1 MASIRK
7 RNDKWE
13 VQIRRKGFST
23 ICKSFH
29 MKTDA
34 LEWGRYMEQKAD
46 RRSLPYDPKKLDAVT
61 LQALLER
68 YRAEIIPRKRGEAE
82 PVLIDVFMRR
92 EAKLCALP
100 LSALTVS
107 HFCTYRDKRIKT
119 AKAATVC
126 RELGLIQHALEIA
139 MREWDLPLQENPV
152 AKVKKPEINNRRCRR
167 VSTDEYKALLRTLRK
182 CQNKFIRPMTL
193 FAIET
198 GMRRGEMLAAQW
210 RHVNLESRTLFLP
223 VTKNGE
229 ARTVPLT
236 KKAVKILRFL
246 CMPDNKNKLIFDTT
260 ERGFELAWRRMIAR
274 SGIEDLR
281 FHDLRHEAISR
292 FFERGLSVPEVALI
306 SGHKD
311 FRMLFRYTHLKA
323 EDVAKKLSSL

>member
-34 LEWGRYMEQKAD
+34 QEWARYMEQRAD
-46 RRSLPYDPKKLDAVT
+46 RRSLPYDPKKLDAIT
-61 LQALLER
+61 LKALLER
-68 YRAEIIPRKRGEAE
+68 YMAEIIPRKRGEVE
-82 PVLIDVFMRR
+82 PVLLDVFMRR

-100 LSALTVS
+100 LSGITVS
-107 HFCTYRDKRIKT
+107 HFCVYRDKRMKA

-152 AKVKKPEINNRRCRR
+152 AKVKKPEINNRRSRR
-167 VSTDEYKALLRTLRK
+167 LSGEEFKALLGALRK
-182 CQNKFIRPMTL
+182 CQNKLIRPMAL

-198 GMRRGEMLAAQW
+198 GMRRGEIFNAQW
-210 RHVNLESRTLFLP
+210 QHLNLDNRTLHLP
-223 VTKNGE
+223 MTKNGE

-236 KKAVKILRFL
+236 QKAVRIL
-246 CMPDNKNKLIFDTT
+246 KLLGVPKKMSGNIFDIT
-260 ERGFELAWRRMIAR
+260 EQAFEMAWRRTLAR
-274 SGIEDLR
+274 SKIENFR
-281 FHDLRHEAISR
+281 FHDLRHEAVSR

-311 FRMLFRYTHLKA
+311 FRMLFRYSHLKA
-323 EDVAKKLSSL
+323 EDVAKKLLL

>member
-7 RNDKWE
+7 KRNGKWE
-13 VQIRRKGFST
+13 VQVRRKGFST

-29 MKTDA
+29 MKADA
-34 LEWGRYMEQKAD
+34 QEWARYMEQRAD
-46 RRSLPYDPKKLDAVT
+46 RRSLPYDPKKLDVVT
-61 LQALLER
+61 LKALLER
-68 YRAEIIPRKRGEAE
+68 YKTEIIPRKRGEVE
-82 PVLIDVFMRR
+82 PVLLDIFMRR
-92 EAKLCALP
+92 EAKLCSMP
-100 LSALTVS
+100 LSGITVS

-152 AKVKKPEINNRRCRR
+152 AKVKKPEINNRRSRR
-167 VSTDEYKALLRTLRK
+167 LSGEEFKALLHALRK
-182 CQNKFIRPMTL
+182 CQNEYIRPMAL

-198 GMRRGEMLAAQW
+198 GMRKGEILNAQW
-210 RHVNLESRTLFLP
+210 QHLNLDNRTLFLP
-223 VTKNGE
+223 MTKNGE

-236 KKAVKILRFL
+236 KKAIRILRL
-246 CMPDNKNKLIFDTT
+246 LGIPKKMNGNIFNTT
-260 ERGFELAWRRMIAR
+260 GQGFEMAWRRTLVR
-274 SGIEDLR
+274 SGIKNFR
-281 FHDLRHEAISR
+281 FHDLRHEAVSR

-323 EDVAKKLSSL
+323 EDVARKLM

>member
-34 LEWGRYMEQKAD
+34 QEWARYMEQRAD
-46 RRSLPYDPKKLDAVT
+46 RRSLPYDPKKLDAIT
-61 LQALLER
+61 LKALLER
-68 YRAEIIPRKRGEAE
+68 YMAEIIPRKRGEVE
-82 PVLIDVFMRR
+82 PVLLDVFMRR

-100 LSALTVS
+100 LSGITVS
-107 HFCTYRDKRIKT
+107 HFCVYRDKRMKA

-152 AKVKKPEINNRRCRR
+152 AKVKKPEINNRRSRR
-167 VSTDEYKALLRTLRK
+167 LSGEEFKALLGALRK
-182 CQNKFIRPMTL
+182 CQNKLIRPMAL

-198 GMRRGEMLAAQW
+198 GICGECPC
-210 RHVNLESRTLFLP
+210 LF
-223 VTKNGE
+223 V
-229 ARTVPLT
+229 
-236 KKAVKILRFL
+236 
-246 CMPDNKNKLIFDTT
+246 
-260 ERGFELAWRRMIAR
+260 
-274 SGIEDLR
+274 
-281 FHDLRHEAISR
+281 
-292 FFERGLSVPEVALI
+292 
-306 SGHKD
+306 
-311 FRMLFRYTHLKA
+311 
-323 EDVAKKLSSL
+323 